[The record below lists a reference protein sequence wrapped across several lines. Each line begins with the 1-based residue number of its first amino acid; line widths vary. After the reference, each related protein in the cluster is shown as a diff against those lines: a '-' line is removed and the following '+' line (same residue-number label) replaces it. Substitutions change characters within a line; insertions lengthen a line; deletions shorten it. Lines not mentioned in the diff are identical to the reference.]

1 MGGWETHRS
10 WGNEG
15 GNERES
21 RDGESKIEYS
31 ESGEVKSGREKKGG
45 RGWKTVLEISSVQ

>member
-1 MGGWETHRS
+1 MGETQSS
-10 WGNEG
+10 WGREG

-31 ESGEVKSGREKKGG
+31 ESGEVKAGAKQRNGK
-45 RGWKTVLEISSVQ
+45 LM